1 MTSIRDTATR
11 VSWIAI
17 SRTNLPTFLPSR
29 FFLFR
34 LDDLSRFDF
43 DLSLASIRLLLRFSF
58 VNPHDFFP
66 SKNELFHLHSNHI
79 IQRATRSHTTIRRS
93 QWILGKST
101 WFRLARFFFLFFFF
115 FFKAY
120 LITLSILCWLIIH
133 RVRKYQEIS
142 SQKVKLDGFD
152 QKLGSLSKDVIIGE

>member
-1 MTSIRDTATR
+1 MDRYFSNKP
-11 VSWIAI
+11 SYI
-17 SRTNLPTFLPSR
+17 SSFPFL
-29 FFLFR
+29 L
-34 LDDLSRFDF
+34 LLSRWFDF

-58 VNPHDFFP
+58 VNPHDSFP

-101 WFRLARFFFLFFFF
+101 WFRLARFFFILFF

>member
-29 FFLFR
+29 FFFFY
-34 LDDLSRFDF
+34 LDDLT
-43 DLSLASIRLLLRFSF
+43 LI
-58 VNPHDFFP
+58 
-66 SKNELFHLHSNHI
+66 FHLHRYDSFFVSRSSILMILFPRKTNCSTFIRITSYSGRH
-79 IQRATRSHTTIRRS
+79 AHTRRYVDPNEFWANPRDSDS
-93 QWILGKST
+93 LV
-101 WFRLARFFFLFFFF
+101 FFFLFFFF

>member
-66 SKNELFHLHSNHI
+66 SKNCSTFIRITSYSGRHAH
-79 IQRATRSHTTIRRS
+79 TRRYVDPNEFWANPRDSDS
-93 QWILGKST
+93 LV
-101 WFRLARFFFLFFFF
+101 FFFLFFFF

-120 LITLSILCWLIIH
+120 LITLSILC
-133 RVRKYQEIS
+133 
-142 SQKVKLDGFD
+142 
-152 QKLGSLSKDVIIGE
+152 

>member
-1 MTSIRDTATR
+1 MDRYFSNKPSYISSFPFLPLSSRRFVSIWLWFFTCIDTAPSSFLVRQSSWFFSLEKRTVPPSFESHHTAGDTLTHDDTSIPMNSGQIH
-11 VSWIAI
+11 V
-17 SRTNLPTFLPSR
+17 
-29 FFLFR
+29 
-34 LDDLSRFDF
+34 
-43 DLSLASIRLLLRFSF
+43 
-58 VNPHDFFP
+58 
-66 SKNELFHLHSNHI
+66 
-79 IQRATRSHTTIRRS
+79 IQTRS
-93 QWILGKST
+93 
-101 WFRLARFFFLFFFF
+101 FFFFLFFFF